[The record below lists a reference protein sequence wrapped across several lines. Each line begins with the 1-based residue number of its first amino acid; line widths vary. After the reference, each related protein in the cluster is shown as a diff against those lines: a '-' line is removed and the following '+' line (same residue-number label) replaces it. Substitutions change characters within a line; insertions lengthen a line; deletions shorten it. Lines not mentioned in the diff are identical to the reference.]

1 VGRGLIKVDNPEYY
15 GLDPPYNT
23 AMNTTSGP
31 FAKDGPVYMISAFHQ
46 LHCLVSAISMPNPTV
61 PTTKP
66 NRNLTSPKSY
76 LVQSFQIAIEGT
88 DLTQEIIHHST
99 HCYDYLRQSIMCAAD
114 TTLEGKS
121 EVGPGWGSKH
131 ECKDY
136 DAVVAWAD
144 EMTVF
149 PWRGNLPDEAT
160 L

>member
-1 VGRGLIKVDNPEYY
+1 L
-15 GLDPPYNT
+15 
-23 AMNTTSGP
+23 
-31 FAKDGPVYMISAFHQ
+31 
-46 LHCLVSAISMPNPTV
+46 
-61 PTTKP
+61 
-66 NRNLTSPKSY
+66 KSY

-121 EVGPGWGSKH
+121 ELGPGWGSKH